1 MRLLALLLLV
11 RLAAAGPHAPRHHG
25 HDHDHEHHDA
35 AGEEEEAARLA
46 LARLLASGEGAVPR
60 GAVEALLNI
69 AAARVQCPAGPCGK
83 EGVLRI
89 AALLSLAS
97 PFSGLA

>member
-25 HDHDHEHHDA
+25 HDHEHHDA
-35 AGEEEEAARLA
+35 AGEEEEEARLA

-97 PFSGLA
+97 PFPGLA